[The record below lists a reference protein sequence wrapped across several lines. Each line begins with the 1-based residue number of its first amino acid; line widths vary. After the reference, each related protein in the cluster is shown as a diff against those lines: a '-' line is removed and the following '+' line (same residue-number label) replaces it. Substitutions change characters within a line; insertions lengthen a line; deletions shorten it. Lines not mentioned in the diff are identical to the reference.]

1 MSKVILNTIETY
13 LTIELL
19 LLFLFKTVTIFMV

>member
-13 LTIELL
+13 LIIELL